1 MVGMP
6 NGHFQGQKQIEKKR
20 YYGLFKGQNILKR
33 SNKTTF
39 LKSKTYLK
47 EAKKNGPFKG
57 HINSPKRS
65 NKLWTI
71 KYVY

>member
-6 NGHFQGQKQIEKKR
+6 NGHFQGHKQIEKKQ
-20 YYGLFKGQNILKR
+20 YNGLFIDQKHTEKKQ
-33 SNKTTF
+33 
-39 LKSKTYLK
+39 
-47 EAKKNGPFKG
+47 KNGPFKG

-65 NKLWTI
+65 NKPWTI